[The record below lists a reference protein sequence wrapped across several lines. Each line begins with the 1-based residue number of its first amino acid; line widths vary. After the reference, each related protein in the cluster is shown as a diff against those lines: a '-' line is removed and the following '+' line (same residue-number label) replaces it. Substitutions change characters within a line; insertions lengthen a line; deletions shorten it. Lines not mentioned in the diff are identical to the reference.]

1 MYAGDLLPNDALKLL
16 HDDTSARLVDVR
28 TDAEWSYVGVP
39 DLSTAASDLV
49 LLSWQRFPS
58 MQVDP
63 DFLSQLSKIAPNLS
77 APLLFLCRSGVR
89 SQSAAVAATS
99 AGYTSAFNIAG
110 GFEGDKNSDGHRG
123 KINGWKALGLP
134 WVQG

>member
-1 MYAGDLLPNDALKLL
+1 MYAGDLSPNDALKLL
-16 HDDTSARLVDVR
+16 HNDTSARLVDVR

-99 AGYTSAFNIAG
+99 AGYTSAFNVAG

-123 KINGWKALGLP
+123 KTNGWKALGLP

>member
-99 AGYTSAFNIAG
+99 AGYTSAFNVAG

>member
-1 MYAGDLLPNDALKLL
+1 MYAGDLPPNDALKLL

-39 DLSTAASDLV
+39 DLSTAVSDLV

-58 MQVDP
+58 MQIDP

-89 SQSAAVAATS
+89 SHSAAVAATS
-99 AGYTSAFNIAG
+99 AGYTSAFNVAG

>member
-1 MYAGDLLPNDALKLL
+1 MYAGDLSPNDALKLL
-16 HDDTSARLVDVR
+16 YGDTSARLVDVR

-39 DLSTAASDLV
+39 DLSIAASDLV

-63 DFLSQLSKIAPNLS
+63 DFLSQLSKIVPNLS

-89 SQSAAVAATS
+89 SQSAAAAATS
-99 AGYTSAFNIAG
+99 AGYTSAFNVAG

>member
-1 MYAGDLLPNDALKLL
+1 MYAGDLSPNDALNLI

-99 AGYTSAFNIAG
+99 AGYTSAFNVAG

>member
-1 MYAGDLLPNDALKLL
+1 MYAGDLSPNDSLKLL

-63 DFLSQLSKIAPNLS
+63 DFLSQLSKIAPNLY

-99 AGYTSAFNIAG
+99 AGYTSAFNVAG

>member
-1 MYAGDLLPNDALKLL
+1 MYAGDLSPNDALNLL

-39 DLSTAASDLV
+39 DLSTAVSDLV

-58 MQVDP
+58 MQIDP

-99 AGYTSAFNIAG
+99 AGYTSAFNVAG

>member
-1 MYAGDLLPNDALKLL
+1 MYAGDLSPNDALKFL

-99 AGYTSAFNIAG
+99 AGYTSAFNVAG

>member
-1 MYAGDLLPNDALKLL
+1 LSPNDALNLL

-63 DFLSQLSKIAPNLS
+63 DFLSELSKIAPNLS

>member
-1 MYAGDLLPNDALKLL
+1 MYAGDLSPNDALNLL

>member
-1 MYAGDLLPNDALKLL
+1 MYAGDLSPNDALKLL
-16 HDDTSARLVDVR
+16 DGDTSARLIDVR

-99 AGYTSAFNIAG
+99 AGYTSAFNVAG

>member
-1 MYAGDLLPNDALKLL
+1 MYAGDLSPNDALNLL

-49 LLSWQRFPS
+49 LLSWQRFSS

>member
-1 MYAGDLLPNDALKLL
+1 MYAGDLSPNDALNLL

-63 DFLSQLSKIAPNLS
+63 DFLSQLSKIALNLS